1 MRANGHDSMVRR
13 SECLNPGRLL
23 LLVILLCGIGLIG
36 TAQGYAMESTSA
48 PIPIAVLDLD
58 YLDTSGEV
66 RDQREEHQRRLRH
79 FTDALRSDLVQSGKY
94 RIVILECRPA
104 PCSAAASE
112 LSELIAQARQ
122 AGAKMLLIGGIQKMS
137 TLVQWVKVQTI
148 DIEANR
154 MVLDKLLTFRGDT
167 HEAWQH
173 AEAFVAREIIAI
185 DIAQ

>member
-1 MRANGHDSMVRR
+1 
-13 SECLNPGRLL
+13 
-23 LLVILLCGIGLIG
+23 
-36 TAQGYAMESTSA
+36 
-48 PIPIAVLDLD
+48 
-58 YLDTSGEV
+58 
-66 RDQREEHQRRLRH
+66 
-79 FTDALRSDLVQSGKY
+79 
-94 RIVILECRPA
+94 
-104 PCSAAASE
+104 
-112 LSELIAQARQ
+112 
-122 AGAKMLLIGGIQKMS
+122 MLLIGGIQKMS

>member
-1 MRANGHDSMVRR
+1 MRTNGRDSMVRR

-23 LLVILLCGIGLIG
+23 LFVILLCGTGLIG

-79 FTDALRSDLVQSGKY
+79 FTDALRSDLTQSGKY

-122 AGAKMLLIGGIQKMS
+122 VGAKMLLIGGIQKMS
-137 TLVQWVKVQTI
+137 TLVQWLKVQTI

-167 HEAWQH
+167 DEAWQH
-173 AEAFVAREIIAI
+173 AETFVAREIIAI

>member
-1 MRANGHDSMVRR
+1 MRTNGRNSIARS
-13 SECLNPGRLL
+13 SECSNRGPLL
-23 LLVILLCGIGLIG
+23 SLVILLCGTGLICS
-36 TAQGYAMESTSA
+36 AQSYAMESTSA
-48 PIPIAVLDLD
+48 PIPIAVLDMD
-58 YLDTSGEV
+58 YLDTSGEMQ
-66 RDQREEHQRRLRH
+66 DQRAEHQRRLRH
-79 FTDALRSDLVQSGKY
+79 FTEALQSDLAQSGKY
-94 RIVILECRPA
+94 RIVIMECRPA

-112 LSELIAQARQ
+112 LSELIALARQ

-185 DIAQ
+185 DTAQ

>member
-1 MRANGHDSMVRR
+1 
-13 SECLNPGRLL
+13 
-23 LLVILLCGIGLIG
+23 
-36 TAQGYAMESTSA
+36 MESTAA

-79 FTDALRSDLVQSGKY
+79 FTEALRSDLAQSGKY
-94 RIVILECRPA
+94 RIIVPECPAA

-112 LSELIAQARQ
+112 LSELIAQARR

-137 TLVQWVKVQTI
+137 TLVQWVKVQTV
-148 DIEANR
+148 DVEANR
-154 MVLDKLLTFRGDT
+154 IVLDKLLTFRGDT
-167 HEAWQH
+167 DEAWRH
-173 AEAFVAREIIAI
+173 AEAFVAREVIAL